1 MKNSPATRRRFM
13 AHFAGLGL
21 GSTLLPGVLW
31 GQVNQSGQGRVT
43 AEMLKS
49 ALALSG
55 LEFDAEARQA
65 MLRGVNQNL
74 ERDEKL
80 REVDIPDD
88 VGPPFHFTALVPGMT
103 VDRTRRPFR
112 PSAVRGLKRPANLED
127 VAFWPVRHLA
137 ELIRTKQVSSVELT
151 QMYLARLH
159 RLNAKLNC
167 VVTFLD
173 DLGLQATMKWLVE
186 QLSRRIGATITLS
199 GEVPDA
205 SSARALISQTASR
218 RMELSLCRWP
228 IS

>member
-43 AEMLKS
+43 AEMLKA

-55 LEFDAEARQA
+55 LEFDAEARNA

-74 ERDEKL
+74 ERYERL
-80 REVDIPDD
+80 RNVDIPDD

-112 PSAVRGLKRPANLED
+112 MSAD
-127 VAFWPVRHLA
+127 
-137 ELIRTKQVSSVELT
+137 
-151 QMYLARLH
+151 
-159 RLNAKLNC
+159 
-167 VVTFLD
+167 
-173 DLGLQATMKWLVE
+173 GLQPALRRQRSHRARQGLPGRHGLSPRATHAP
-186 QLSRRIGATITLS
+186 GADR
-199 GEVPDA
+199 VA
-205 SSARALISQTASR
+205 SPAGRTRAGRSI
-218 RMELSLCRWP
+218 
-228 IS
+228 